1 MGYQDSDSINK
12 IWVSIA
18 WPGKWNWKTERERRA
33 VDVLGTP
40 MANEGQ
46 QCDLM
51 ASKEWAR
58 KKALEDKSVSKG
70 KQNSRNFWK
79 PASASP
85 SPWVSHSISLSDSP
99 SLMPGEPFKLYSVL
113 PQSSECM
120 SHMPHSHDITGPG
133 TARGTSH
140 SQALLLCIAHCTR
153 GCGARRE
160 RVNFLSQAKAK
171 FQSSPQSTS

>member
-1 MGYQDSDSINK
+1 M
-12 IWVSIA
+12 A
-18 WPGKWNWKTERERRA
+18 WEMKLENWEGEKSSRCSRNTNGKWRA
-33 VDVLGTP
+33 TMWFNGKQG
-40 MANEGQ
+40 M
-46 QCDLM
+46 
-51 ASKEWAR
+51 SKE
-58 KKALEDKSVSKG
+58 KKRSPWTQKCLEW
-70 KQNSRNFWK
+70 QTNSRIFWM

-85 SPWVSHSISLSDSP
+85 SPWLSHSISLSDSP

-140 SQALLLCIAHCTR
+140 SQALLCYIAHCTR
-153 GCGARRE
+153 GCGSRRE

-171 FQSSPQSTS
+171 SQSSPQSTS